1 MFGFYQLSVFF
12 VQFII
17 KVFIDR
23 LSICRHGVKQPRN
36 PWSDGPAYI
45 TQCPIR
51 PGTNFSQR
59 IVLSDEVG
67 TLWWHAHIEWSR
79 ATVYGAL
86 IVYPKEGDAYPFPKP
101 SAEIPI
107 ILGI

>member
-1 MFGFYQLSVFF
+1 M
-12 VQFII
+12 
-17 KVFIDR
+17 
-23 LSICRHGVKQPRN
+23 KQPRN

-59 IVLSDEVG
+59 IVLSDEIG